1 MSTGQTFELLI
12 DGKGVAGDAYF
23 DVINPATEEVVGRA
37 PDCTRAQLDSAVA
50 AARRAFPDW
59 KATPIAE
66 RQAKIAAMGD
76 MIAAHID
83 DLSRLLTAEQ
93 GKPLARAAED
103 VGGAPHFCGLSAKL
117 TPPVDIHEDSD
128 VRLSA
133 TYRVPIGVV
142 GAISPWNFPIADA
155 FLKVAPALVAGNAVL
170 LKPSPFTPLTT
181 LRIGE
186 LIRDLL
192 PPGIF
197 NILSGGEYLGPWM
210 TSHPGIDKVA
220 FTGSTATGRLVMAS
234 AAPTLKRLT
243 LELGGNDAAIV
254 LPGVDVKAT
263 AEKVFGAAFGNS
275 GQVCFAAKR
284 IYVHDDVYEPF
295 ADALVEIASR
305 AKVGDGS
312 EQGTDFGP
320 VQNRQQYDRLRGLI
334 ADSHANGH
342 SFLLGGDAETPD
354 RGFFVPLT
362 IIDNPPED
370 SRIVQEEQFGP
381 ILPLLR
387 FDDIDVAVEKAN
399 ASDVGLGGS
408 VWGPPEQAEAIAHR
422 LDTGMVWVNE
432 FGSLAPS
439 QPFGGRK
446 QSGFGVANGMGGML
460 EFTQPHTIVTSRK
473 AAKA

>member
-1 MSTGQTFELLI
+1 MSIGQTFELLI

-50 AARRAFPDW
+50 AARRAFPAW

-66 RQAKIAAMGD
+66 RQAKVAAMGD
-76 MIAAHID
+76 VIAAHID

-103 VGGAPHFCGLSAKL
+103 VGGAPYFCGLSAKL

-155 FLKVAPALVAGNAVL
+155 FWKVAPALVAGNAVL

-192 PPGIF
+192 PPGIL
-197 NILSGGEYLGPWM
+197 NILSGGDDLGPWM
-210 TSHPGIDKVA
+210 TSHPGIDKIA
-220 FTGSTATGRLVMAS
+220 FTGSTATGRRVMAS

-284 IYVHDDVYEPF
+284 IYVHDDVYQPF
-295 ADALVEIASR
+295 ADALVEIASQ

-334 ADSHANGH
+334 ADSRANGH

-354 RGFFVPLT
+354 KGFFVPLT

-381 ILPLLR
+381 VLPLLR

-408 VWGPPEQAEAIAHR
+408 VWGPPEQAEAVAHR

-432 FGSLAPS
+432 FGSLASS

-460 EFTQPHTIVTSRK
+460 EFTQPHTIITSRK
-473 AAKA
+473 AAGA

>member
-1 MSTGQTFELLI
+1 MSTGHTYELLI
-12 DGKGVAGDAYF
+12 NGAGIAGETYF

-37 PDCTRAQLDSAVA
+37 PDCTRAQFDAAVVA
-50 AARRAFPDW
+50 ARKAFPGW
-59 KATPIAE
+59 KAAPIAE
-66 RQAKIAAMGD
+66 RQAKVAAMGD
-76 MIAAHID
+76 VIAAHID
-83 DLSRLLTAEQ
+83 ELSRLLTAEQ

-103 VGGAPHFCGLSAKL
+103 VGAAPHFCGLSAGL
-117 TPPVDIHEDSD
+117 TPPVDVHEDSED
-128 VRLSA
+128 RLST

-155 FLKVAPALVAGNAVL
+155 FWKVAPALVAGNVLL

-186 LIRDLL
+186 LIREVL
-192 PPGIF
+192 PPGVI
-197 NILSGGEYLGPWM
+197 NILSGGDDLGPWM
-210 TSHPGIDKVA
+210 TSHPGIDKIA
-220 FTGSTATGRLVMAS
+220 FTGSTATGRRVMAS
-234 AAPTLKRLT
+234 AAQTLKRLT

-254 LPGVDVKAT
+254 LPGVDVQST
-263 AEKVFGAAFGNS
+263 AEKVFAAAFGNS

-284 IYVHDDVYEPF
+284 IYVHDAVYEPF
-295 ADALVEIASR
+295 AAALVKLAKNV
-305 AKVGDGS
+305 KVGDGS

-320 VQNRQQYDRLRGLI
+320 VQNRQQYQRLRGLI
-334 ADSHANGH
+334 ADSRANGH
-342 SFLLGGDAETPD
+342 SFLLGGDTETTD
-354 RGFFVPLT
+354 KGFFVPLT

-387 FDDIDVAVEKAN
+387 FDNIDVAVEMAN
-399 ASDVGLGGS
+399 ASEMGLGGS
-408 VWGPPEQAEAIAHR
+408 VWGPPEQAESVALR

-446 QSGFGVANGMGGML
+446 QSGFGVANGISGML
-460 EFTQPHTIVTSRK
+460 EFTHPHTIITSRK
-473 AAKA
+473 VASA